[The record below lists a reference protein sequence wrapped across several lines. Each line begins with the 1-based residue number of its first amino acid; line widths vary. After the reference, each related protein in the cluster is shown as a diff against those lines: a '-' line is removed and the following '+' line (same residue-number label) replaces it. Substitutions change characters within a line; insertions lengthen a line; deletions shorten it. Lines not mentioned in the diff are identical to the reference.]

1 MKRWL
6 VGLLMAWGMVGCG
19 TGTESAKTPATAV
32 EHQAREVPEQPA
44 KPDAESGG
52 SLRLREIDKSK
63 RSPGRTAIDVF
74 LVNQTKEPIAV
85 YCPPRTPHV
94 HLAVQVKQP
103 NGNVY
108 RLIDAYP
115 TRDMAFWPKYIVEV
129 APGKERKLCSCEF
142 GLGRGPGGTWIYN
155 GGGGTTRLSFAAKG
169 KYQIW
174 FAFWGNS
181 PFAYTETSK
190 GEFADLKHG
199 PAIGPATIEVELK

>member
-1 MKRWL
+1 MRVL
-6 VGLLMAWGMVGCG
+6 VPLLLVVGMVGCG
-19 TGTESAKTPATAV
+19 TGTESAKTSATAV

>member
-1 MKRWL
+1 MRVL
-6 VGLLMAWGMVGCG
+6 VPLLLVVGMVGCG
-19 TGTESAKTPATAV
+19 TGTESAKTSATAV

-74 LVNQTKEPIAV
+74 LVNQTKEPIRV
-85 YCPPRTPHV
+85 YCPPRSPHV

-103 NGNVY
+103 NGKVY

-115 TRDMAFWPKYIVEV
+115 TRDMAFWEKYIVEV

-142 GLGRGPGGTWIYN
+142 GLGRGFVGGTWIDDR
-155 GGGGTTRLSFAAKG
+155 GGGTKLFFAAKG

-190 GEFADLKHG
+190 GEFAELKHG
-199 PAIGPATIEVELK
+199 TALGPATIEVELK

>member
-1 MKRWL
+1 MRVPLLL
-6 VGLLMAWGMVGCG
+6 VVGMVGCG
-19 TGTESAKTPATAV
+19 TGTESAKTSATAV

-52 SLRLREIDKSK
+52 SLRLHEIDKSK

-115 TRDMAFWPKYIVEV
+115 TRNMAFWEKYIVEV
-129 APGKERKLCSCEF
+129 APGKQRKLCSCEF
-142 GLGRGPGGTWIYN
+142 GLGGRGFGGTWLDDR
-155 GGGGTTRLSFAAKG
+155 GGGTTRLFDAKG
-169 KYQIW
+169 KYHLW
-174 FAFWGNS
+174 FAFGGGS
-181 PFAYTETSK
+181 PFVYTETSK
-190 GEFADLKHG
+190 GEFAEFKHG
-199 PAIGPATIEVELK
+199 PVVGPATIEVELK

>member
-1 MKRWL
+1 MRVLAPLLL
-6 VGLLMAWGMVGCG
+6 VVGMVGCG
-19 TGTESAKTPATAV
+19 TGTESAKTPAKAID
-32 EHQAREVPEQPA
+32 HQVREVPEQPA
-44 KPDAESGG
+44 KPDAESSGN
-52 SLRLREIDKSK
+52 LRLREIDKSK

-74 LVNQTKEPIAV
+74 VVNQTKEPISV

-103 NGNVY
+103 NGKVY

-115 TRDMAFWPKYIVEV
+115 TRDMAFWAKYIVEV

-142 GLGRGPGGTWIYN
+142 GLVPSFGGTWIN
-155 GGGGTTRLSFAAKG
+155 DRGGGTTRLSFDAKG
-169 KYQIW
+169 KYQFW
-174 FAFWGNS
+174 FAYGGLA

-199 PAIGPATIEVELK
+199 TLFGPATIEVELK